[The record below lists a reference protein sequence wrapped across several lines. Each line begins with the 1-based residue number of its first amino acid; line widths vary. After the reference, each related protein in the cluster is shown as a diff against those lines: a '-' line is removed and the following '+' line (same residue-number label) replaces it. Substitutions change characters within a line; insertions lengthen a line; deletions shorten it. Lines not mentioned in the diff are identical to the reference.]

1 MPPLKRQT
9 ESLIAEY
16 VQANPKSA
24 AALEEAKAA
33 GIAGGT
39 NRASIYHSP
48 FPLTFVDAKE
58 ATAVTADGQKITDML
73 GNFNRWPVRL
83 FSRAC

>member
-1 MPPLKRQT
+1 MSNEIPSGAAYAAIEAAT

-48 FPLTFVDAKE
+48 F
-58 ATAVTADGQKITDML
+58 
-73 GNFNRWPVRL
+73 R
-83 FSRAC
+83 